1 MDRLGTPK
9 YWAWFQALGLEG
21 VLERTRPA
29 MKQCGSS
36 AEAVRKQCGWAAN
49 SDPLCG
55 VKEMNGL

>member
-1 MDRLGTPK
+1 MDRLGTRK
-9 YWAWFQALGLEG
+9 YWAWFYALGLEG

-29 MKQCGSS
+29 MKQY
-36 AEAVRKQCGWAAN
+36 GWAAN